1 MNGQSD
7 VVGNGVKLVG
17 EAILPGASQMLDGR
31 IGSGLLHTLASG
43 VALAALGPIGGLISI
58 AVRLNSF
65 SSSVNKQNL
74 WDLTS
79 ETISRRAGPPA
90 SAPTASASTKSS

>member
-1 MNGQSD
+1 MDGQSD

-17 EAILPGASQMLDGR
+17 EVILPGASQMLDGR

-43 VALAALGPIGGLISI
+43 LAIAALGPIGGLVSV

-65 SSSVNKQNL
+65 SSSVNNRNL

-79 ETISRRAGPPA
+79 ESINRRSTSAG
-90 SAPTASASTKSS
+90 SAPSKAS

>member
-31 IGSGLLHTLASG
+31 VGNGLLHTAASG
-43 VALAALGPIGGLISI
+43 LALAMLGPIGGLVSI
-58 AVRLNSF
+58 AIRLNSF
-65 SSSVNKQNL
+65 SSSVNNRNL

-79 ETISRRAGPPA
+79 ESINRRTGSSGASNPSKGP
-90 SAPTASASTKSS
+90 